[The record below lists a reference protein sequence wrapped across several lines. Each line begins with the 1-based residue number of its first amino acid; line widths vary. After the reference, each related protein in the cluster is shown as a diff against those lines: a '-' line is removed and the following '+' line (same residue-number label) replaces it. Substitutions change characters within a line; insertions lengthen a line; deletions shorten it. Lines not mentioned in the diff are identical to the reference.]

1 MGRFPTC
8 SSPVRHVC
16 PRRDHVRLACIRHA
30 ASVNPEP
37 GSNSPPIA
45 RLPFST
51 KATGLL
57 FSLHAC
63 VITMRPVSPRRSP
76 LRFDPDASV
85 LHLRPPVLKSS
96 AQHPAPGPGSPV
108 PSPAHPTASG
118 SQPVNVLGIFCITQ
132 KRPPRSEGR
141 LIYHVSGTDV
151 KGGLREIGTGIG
163 SDSYETGAAWTPVAQ
178 ESYLTIWPRK
188 MQGIIRRLLPA
199 WRNPCRPE
207 WCFLKR
213 RRCQPNRHRRAPSH
227 LCQ

>member
-1 MGRFPTC
+1 LLRQACAHCGKLLAAASRRSGGRVSVPLWLAVLSDQLPITALVGRYPTNELIGRRPLHRRVPKDPFLTRATPRRAYAELPRVSAGYPPPMGRFPTC

-45 RLPFST
+45 RLPFSK
-51 KATGLL
+51 KATGLCL
-57 FSLHAC
+57 SLHAC

-108 PSPAHPTASG
+108 PSPAHPTTSG
-118 SQPVNVLGIFCITQ
+118 SQPDNVLRC
-132 KRPPRSEGR
+132 
-141 LIYHVSGTDV
+141 HVS
-151 KGGLREIGTGIG
+151 
-163 SDSYETGAAWTPVAQ
+163 A
-178 ESYLTIWPRK
+178 
-188 MQGIIRRLLPA
+188 
-199 WRNPCRPE
+199 
-207 WCFLKR
+207 
-213 RRCQPNRHRRAPSH
+213 
-227 LCQ
+227 